1 MKVLHVHAH
10 FDDFEFVA
18 AGTFEMWRRQRGA
31 DFSGRVLICTD
42 GRSGHQFRTREET
55 AVMRYAEQAESA
67 RIGGYEFAR
76 LSRPDGEP
84 FAEART
90 LTTDLLAALW
100 HAIREFE
107 PDYLLCPPLP
117 LDPLAG
123 VHPDHVTV
131 AEAVRRVAYMINV
144 PHAFLDEYP
153 VADERQSRWI
163 KTPVILNTYDAY
175 QAGANGADLAVDVTP
190 AFEVVAAESWCH
202 QCQIREW
209 LPWIGRHQMPVA
221 ENLTAWQEVL
231 RRRFA
236 RQARELNLPANG
248 MHEVFTVTA
257 WGEIPSAEQL
267 EQNFP
272 NLLRTPEGDARL
284 RTKLK
289 RWSA

>member
-1 MKVLHVHAH
+1 MAVWSVHA
-10 FDDFEFVA
+10 
-18 AGTFEMWRRQRGA
+18 
-31 DFSGRVLICTD
+31 
-42 GRSGHQFRTREET
+42 RS
-55 AVMRYAEQAESA
+55 
-67 RIGGYEFAR
+67 
-76 LSRPDGEP
+76 
-84 FAEART
+84 
-90 LTTDLLAALW
+90 
-100 HAIREFE
+100 
-107 PDYLLCPPLP
+107 
-117 LDPLAG
+117 
-123 VHPDHVTV
+123 V
-131 AEAVRRVAYMINV
+131 AEKPSFVKTVTSAPAVSNSASSASVSGPQGA
-144 PHAFLDEYP
+144 
-153 VADERQSRWI
+153 
-163 KTPVILNTYDAY
+163 
-175 QAGANGADLAVDVTP
+175 AGANGADLAVDVTP

-236 RQARELNLPANG
+236 RQARELNLPAND